1 MIPPETYLQFH
12 TVAILP
18 PIAALVVLSWLR
30 PPTHG
35 RRRVVSGLVIITTLA
50 FLYTIP
56 WDDSL
61 IRRGIWE
68 YGEGVVWS
76 RLGAVPVGEALFFVF
91 QPLLTALWLA
101 RLPFST
107 DGSLLLSVRQRA
119 AGVLAGVGIGV
130 CGGLFL
136 FGESTFYLGAI
147 LAWAGPILAIQWGFG
162 WTQLWKNRR
171 MVTLAVG
178 LPTLYLWLVD
188 WTAISLGLW
197 TISPQYSVGITPFG
211 FPIEEAVFFLVT
223 NLFVVQGLVL
233 YSWLLDRRG
242 DWRE

>member
-18 PIAALVVLSWLR
+18 PIVALALLSWIR
-30 PPTHG
+30 PPIHH

-56 WDDSL
+56 WDDFL

-68 YGEGVVWS
+68 YGEGVVWG
-76 RLGAVPVGEALFFVF
+76 RLWAVPVGEALFFVL
-91 QPLLTALWLA
+91 QPLLTALWLY
-101 RLPFST
+101 RQPFST
-107 DGSLLLSVRQRA
+107 TGSLLLSIRQRA
-119 AGVLAGVGIGV
+119 TGILAGVGIGIG
-130 CGGLFL
+130 GGLLL

-147 LAWAGPILAIQWGFG
+147 LAWAGPIFAIQWGFG
-162 WTQLWKNRR
+162 WIPLWENRR
-171 MVTLAVG
+171 VVALAVG

-197 TISPQYSVGITPFG
+197 TISPQYSVGIAPFG

-233 YSWLLDRRG
+233 YSWLLDQWG
-242 DWRE
+242 DWEG